1 MGLKMRWVMLTFG
14 SVVPTCLFVLIPKI
28 AAAETPQSLKNKS
41 MIETATA
48 VLTHLEAETQ
58 QPTIAPTPPVFRY
71 ERTSVSPAPS
81 SSEMHHGDAAP
92 DGASDAESVE
102 RSSDQGSGSSGV
114 DVADSVDLSQ
124 AGPEPDDAADDNL
137 PDIAQPDD
145 NPAPSNQNPPTERDA
160 DNQDTNP
167 VGSDS
172 VESEPVDSNQPVS
185 EPTESESTESEQ
197 SDAAQDETTIEG
209 INEESIDVDGETDA
223 IADET
228 SDEPSEEYLRW
239 QQLLIEGDRF
249 FMQGQYLEAEERY
262 QEAKDPDNDDPD
274 PIERPE
280 AFTDPALL
288 SPAGR
293 VYWREYQAG
302 LESGM
307 ETRIYV
313 PLELLTEE
321 YPEFTPAQIE
331 YALLLAE
338 SDDDEAKEEAIEQL
352 EQATALFPD
361 NADLARARVDFLAED
376 EQWLQAAIAAR
387 QFAVLNPDDPAV
399 SEFQTDADEYQRR
412 FRSRLRGR
420 LTRNAIGNALTGALG
435 FVLTGN
441 LFGPFSAVETT
452 MMMLRGESAVG
463 SSIANRAAEELDLIE
478 DEEVVT
484 YVNDIGQE
492 LASLAGRDEFEYEF
506 YVVEDDDLNAFAL
519 PGGKVFVNA
528 GAILK
533 AETEAEFAGLI
544 AHELAHAVLSH
555 GFQIVTS
562 GNLTANVLQ
571 FIPYGGYAANLAVL
585 RYSRGMERQADRLGT
600 QLLANS
606 HYAADGLHR
615 LMITLYEESDR
626 RSQFDWL
633 STHPDTP
640 ERIRNIDRLIE
651 NNGYNRYAFE
661 GIERH
666 LVIRDRVEQLLREA
680 DKLDDD
686 DDITINRPSEDGADT
701 NESDANESDT
711 NESDANESDTSEPDV
726 SESDTSESDTND
738 PGSSELDSS
747 ESDTSE
753 PDASESNTR
762 QPDINEPDGS
772 EPDTNDASIDEST

>member
-14 SVVPTCLFVLIPKI
+14 SVVPTCLFVLIPKV
-28 AAAETPQSLKNKS
+28 AAADTPHSLKDKS

-48 VLTHLEAETQ
+48 VLTHVEAEIQ
-58 QPTIAPTPPVFRY
+58 QPAIAPTPPVFRY
-71 ERTSVSPAPS
+71 ERTSVSSVPS
-81 SSEMHHGDAAP
+81 SSETHQTDVSL
-92 DGASDAESVE
+92 DGAIDTESGDRPIDQGAISSGTDVSESVAQ
-102 RSSDQGSGSSGV
+102 SP
-114 DVADSVDLSQ
+114 ADPAPST
-124 AGPEPDDAADDNL
+124 EADDNV
-137 PDIAQPDD
+137 PEVPQPDV
-145 NPAPSNQNPPTERDA
+145 NTAPSNQDSPTEPDV
-160 DNQDTNP
+160 DPLDTNP
-167 VGSDS
+167 VHSAPTNS
-172 VESEPVDSNQPVS
+172 APTASEPVDLNQS
-185 EPTESESTESEQ
+185 EPEATDSDPSTPDPSG
-197 SDAAQDETTIEG
+197 SDQIDDAQDEATTE
-209 INEESIDVDGETDA
+209 NTDDESLETDGDADSEADA

-249 FMQGQYLEAEERY
+249 FMQGQYLEAEQRY
-262 QEAKDPDNDDPD
+262 QEAKDPDNDDLD

-338 SDDDEAKEEAIEQL
+338 SDDDEAKADAIEQL

-361 NADLARARVDFLAED
+361 NADLARARVDFLAND

-387 QFAVLNPDDPAV
+387 QFAVLNPDDPDV

-452 MMMLRGESAVG
+452 VMMLRGESAVG
-463 SSIANRAAEELDLIE
+463 ASIANRAAEELDLIE
-478 DEEVVT
+478 DEDVVA

-506 YVVEDDDLNAFAL
+506 YVVEDNDLNAFAL
-519 PGGKVFVNA
+519 PGGKVFINA

-533 AETEAEFAGLI
+533 TETEAEFAGLI

-555 GFQIVTS
+555 GFQMVTS

-571 FIPYGGYAANLAVL
+571 FVPYGGYAANLAVL

-606 HYAADGLHR
+606 NYAADGLHR

-626 RSQFDWL
+626 RGQFDWL

-651 NNGYNRYAFE
+651 SNGYNRYAFE

-686 DDITINRPSEDGADT
+686 EDITINRPTEDDADT
-701 NESDANESDT
+701 HDSGSNGPDANGSDI
-711 NESDANESDTSEPDV
+711 
-726 SESDTSESDTND
+726 ND
-738 PGSSELDSS
+738 LDIG
-747 ESDTSE
+747 E
-753 PDASESNTR
+753 PDASEQDAIELDT
-762 QPDINEPDGS
+762 S
-772 EPDTNDASIDEST
+772 EPSTRESMSEIETEPLE